1 MDSIVF
7 GDCRDIMRQWA
18 KDGVKAQTCVTSP
31 PYYGLRDYGHDGQIG
46 LEETPDDYIK
56 AMVEVFKCVWDVLEE
71 DGTLWLNIG
80 DSYSSH
86 KDCKSTPQS
95 FAKGTAKEAA
105 PVMDKGKSRIRDS
118 KMLKS
123 QGLKNKDLIGIPW
136 MLAFA
141 LRADG
146 WYLRQDIIWH
156 KPNPMPE
163 SVKDR
168 CTKAHEYI
176 FLFSKKPKYYFDNEA
191 IKEPIQDGTA
201 LRMLRGVSDSHKNV
215 NGAPGQTAHSMN
227 KPRVNVRKEFDAS
240 MGGGGTSFV
249 GHSGY
254 KRADGTLMI
263 KETRNKRSVWTV
275 TTKPYKGAHFATFPT
290 ALIEPCI
297 LAGSRVND
305 IVLDPFMGSGTTA
318 MVAKQYGRRYIGCE
332 LNEDYRELQDKRL
345 GVETKKDLFNDA
357 IT

>member
-18 KDGVKAQTCVTSP
+18 KDGIKVQTCVTSP

-46 LEETPDDYIK
+46 LEQTPAEYVK
-56 AMVEVFKCVWDVLEE
+56 AMVEVFECVWDVLED
-71 DGTLWLNIG
+71 DGTLWLNLG
-80 DSYSSH
+80 DSYYNYR
-86 KDCKSTPQS
+86 PG
-95 FAKGTAKEAA
+95 KGQAMNKQT
-105 PVMDKGKSRIRDS
+105 VS
-118 KMLKS
+118 KTNQDLPTTNARRGNKLA
-123 QGLKNKDLIGIPW
+123 GLKEKDLIGIPW
-136 MLAFA
+136 RVAFA
-141 LRADG
+141 LQDAG

-176 FLFSKKPKYYFDNEA
+176 FLFSKKPQYYFDNEA
-191 IKEPIQDGTA
+191 IKEPAIYGLNSKEKRPPGIVRDRLYGYDSKEA
-201 LRMLRGVSDSHKNV
+201 ELRGRVV
-215 NGAPGQTAHSMN
+215 TQTANGVTIRHPNGKHGDKQQSP
-227 KPRVNVRKEFDAS
+227 K
-240 MGGGGTSFV
+240 
-249 GHSGY
+249 
-254 KRADGTLMI
+254 TLVDM
-263 KETRNKRSVWTV
+263 RNKRDVWVV
-275 TTKPYKGAHFATFPT
+275 TTKPYKGAHFATFPPP
-290 ALIEPCI
+290 LIEPCI

-318 MVAKQYGRRYIGCE
+318 MVAKQHGRRYIGCE

>member
-18 KDGVKAQTCVTSP
+18 KDGIKVQTCVTSP

-46 LEETPDDYIK
+46 LEQTPAEYVK
-56 AMVEVFKCVWDVLEE
+56 AMVEVFECVWDVLED
-71 DGTLWLNIG
+71 DGTLWLNLG
-80 DSYSSH
+80 DSYYNYR
-86 KDCKSTPQS
+86 PG
-95 FAKGTAKEAA
+95 KGQAMNKQT
-105 PVMDKGKSRIRDS
+105 VS
-118 KMLKS
+118 KTNQDLPTTNARRGNKLA
-123 QGLKNKDLIGIPW
+123 GLKEKDLIGIPW
-136 MLAFA
+136 RVAFA
-141 LRADG
+141 LQDAG

-176 FLFSKKPKYYFDNEA
+176 FLFSKKPQYFFDSEGIKEDAIWKNDKRAGKGRVTYDGKRQGGEGEGQEAFVA
-191 IKEPIQDGTA
+191 IKD
-201 LRMLRGVSDSHKNV
+201 
-215 NGAPGQTAHSMN
+215 
-227 KPRVNVRKEFDAS
+227 
-240 MGGGGTSFV
+240 
-249 GHSGY
+249 
-254 KRADGTLMI
+254 
-263 KETRNKRSVWTV
+263 TRNKRDVWSVPV
-275 TTKPYKGAHFATFPT
+275 RAYKGAHFATFPPP
-290 ALIEPCI
+290 LIEPCI

-318 MVAKQYGRRYIGCE
+318 MVAKQHGRRYIGCE

-345 GVETKKDLFNDA
+345 GVETKKDLFNNA